1 MDLPSLRTFVAV
13 VETGSFT
20 AAGRRRRVSQSA
32 VSQQIRGLEEAC
44 ATRLFT
50 RHARKVTLTQAGNVL
65 VPYAKQILSKADEA
79 LAVVSD
85 FEGMGRGRVAI
96 AAGGALCLHILP
108 QLLEEFSAR
117 FGKIEIKVVS
127 GFSPEILRLTLEG
140 TADVGLTPLPVDDTE
155 LVTTELGSDELFA
168 IAPAGHPWMRLER
181 VRAKDFG
188 NQRLVAY
195 DRDSQTFKLL
205 ERFLLEGGIF
215 PQISMDINDLEA
227 VKRMVEAGLGVSIV
241 AGWVVREQINN
252 ETLVVKPLAPKR
264 VYRQWGLVRRA
275 GETPTASQ
283 KGFVSICKTRFPGLV
298 GS

>member
-1 MDLPSLRTFVAV
+1 MDLSSLRTFVAV

-20 AAGRRRRVSQSA
+20 AAGKRQQVSQSA
-32 VSQQIRGLEEAC
+32 VSQQIRGLEEAF
-44 ATRLFT
+44 ATPLFT

-65 VPYAKQILSKADEA
+65 LPYAKQILGKADEA
-79 LAVVSD
+79 MAVVSD
-85 FEGMGRGRVAI
+85 FEGMGRGRISI

-108 QLLEEFSAR
+108 HLLEEFSTR

-140 TADVGLTPLPVDDTE
+140 TVDVGLSPLPVDETE
-155 LVTTELGSDELFA
+155 LVATQIGSDELFA
-168 IAPAGHPWMRLER
+168 IAPADHPWEHLER
-181 VRAKDFG
+181 VRAKDFS

-195 DRDSQTFKLL
+195 DRDSHTFKLL

-215 PQISMDINDLEA
+215 PQIAMAINDLEA

-241 AGWVVREQINN
+241 AGWVVREQAASG
-252 ETLVVKPLAPKR
+252 TLVVKPLGPSGI
-264 VYRQWGLVRRA
+264 YRHWGLIRRA

-283 KGFVSICKTRFPGLV
+283 KGFIGICRTRFPGLI